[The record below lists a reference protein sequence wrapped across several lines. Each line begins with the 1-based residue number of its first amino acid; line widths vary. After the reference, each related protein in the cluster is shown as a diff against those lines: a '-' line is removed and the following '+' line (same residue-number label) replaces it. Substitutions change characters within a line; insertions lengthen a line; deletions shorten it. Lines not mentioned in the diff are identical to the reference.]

1 MANQEEL
8 LKNLKKY
15 KKTSLYRVARTRGEQ
30 RDNIGFDFADS
41 IMERTTSTHLRRNE
55 NISTFMTFLS
65 DYFANLI
72 RAVKWVQIHRVYTV
86 DKHYEYID

>member
-1 MANQEEL
+1 MVNQEEL

-30 RDNIGFDFADS
+30 RDNIGFDYADS

-55 NISTFMTFLS
+55 NINTFMTFLS
-65 DYFANLI
+65 DYFVNLI
-72 RAVKWVQIHRVYTV
+72 RAVKWIQIHRVYTV

>member
-1 MANQEEL
+1 MVNQEEL

-30 RDNIGFDFADS
+30 RDNIGFDYTGS

-55 NISTFMTFLS
+55 NINTFMTFLG
-65 DYFANLI
+65 DYFENLI
-72 RAVKWVQIHRVYTV
+72 RAVKWIQIHRVYTV